1 MFQVQSS
8 LVAEYPEGF
17 LVLFLCPKIQESTL
31 WLQLQDTFLSIGTI
45 ILIDPVHFRKYVMR
59 LLIESIL
66 KLQALRGAPLLKTT

>member
-31 WLQLQDTFLSIGTI
+31 WLQLQDTFLSIGTV
-45 ILIDPVHFRKYVMR
+45 ILLDPVYF
-59 LLIESIL
+59 L
-66 KLQALRGAPLLKTT
+66 KI